1 MTLNQHW
8 GKPNSKYPGSLW
20 KENALLGRKTM
31 PGGWASKK
39 LPPFPPSHELLH
51 LSLQA
56 HILDGFRIA
65 SKSTSVND
73 WLATKPSWTDIELL
87 SAEVFDKL
95 FTAQPVEKMRRKTL
109 RERDVIF
116 ENTILLNRDMIM
128 YVEMVAAVKR
138 GDIGTVMNIMWHW
151 AVMMRGT
158 GAMPKYADALLKVR
172 HMLASWPEEVRNAF
186 VMNWLVNL
194 SGKEG
199 GYKEVDLLQEHH
211 NFWAKVSNFTSPPR
225 ISSLSAQLLL
235 FQVQIDLV
243 RKRSACDG
251 DGKS

>member
-8 GKPNSKYPGSLW
+8 GKPSSKYPGSLW
-20 KENALLGRKTM
+20 RENALLGRKLM
-31 PGGWASKK
+31 AGGWSSKK

-56 HILDGFRIA
+56 HILDGFRVA
-65 SKSTSVND
+65 AKSPSLDT
-73 WLATKPSWTDIELL
+73 WLATKPSWADIETHSTEIL
-87 SAEVFDKL
+87 DTL
-95 FTAQPVEKMRRKTL
+95 FNAQVVEKMRRKTL
-109 RERDVIF
+109 AERDVIF
-116 ENTILLNRDMIM
+116 ENTILLNRDIII

-172 HMLASWPEEVRNAF
+172 HMLDSWPEEVRTAF

-194 SGKEG
+194 SGKEDG
-199 GYKEVDLLQEHH
+199 CKEVDLLQEHH
-211 NFWAKVSNFTSPPR
+211 NFWAKVSCHH
-225 ISSLSAQLLL
+225 SS
-235 FQVQIDLV
+235 
-243 RKRSACDG
+243 
-251 DGKS
+251 